1 MQHTA
6 AKRPTPTAP
15 TSYREQTAH
24 RPAQHSA
31 PETHTKITSYS
42 GRPQRTR
49 SVDQGLVGLV
59 FDTAANLSR
68 VDELEQVV
76 SRPQYWIASGLDATL
91 A

>member
-1 MQHTA
+1 MAVLVATTVRRHRSATVLTVHMQHTA

-49 SVDQGLVGLV
+49 SVDQG
-59 FDTAANLSR
+59 
-68 VDELEQVV
+68 
-76 SRPQYWIASGLDATL
+76 
-91 A
+91 